1 MKKAGLT
8 ILEITLFALVGALMF
23 ASKFAMQHL
32 PNVHLICMFIICLTV
47 VFRWKAL
54 VSIYLYVLLEGL
66 VFGFTFYWVSYL
78 YVWLPPFFL
87 SFLVRQKWPKWG
99 RALAYA
105 GIGFVSGITFGTLFA
120 PMQALFFGLNF
131 KGMLAWIVSGLPYDA
146 VHAVSNTILCGY
158 LCVPLIDLLKYLRGK
173 LRNGQAEAL

>member
-8 ILEITLFALVGALMF
+8 ILEITLFALMGALMF

-32 PNVHLICMFIICLTV
+32 PNVHLICVFIICLTV

-87 SFLVRQKWPKWG
+87 SFLVPQKWPKWG

-120 PMQALFFGLNF
+120 PMQAVFFGLNF

-173 LRNGQAEAL
+173 LRNGQAETL